1 MIEAMRSI
9 LEGELQS
16 VRDGITALVAQAVDA
31 TARAVDALVSRNFDE
46 AREVKRGDKAMDA
59 LRYDIERVCLAAM
72 ATQQPVAHDLRE
84 LIAASIVAVE
94 LERCGDYAKG
104 VAKAA
109 RRIARSD
116 GGISTF
122 NLLDMERL
130 ARSMLERSTRA
141 FLEGDVQLAQQV
153 LEDDERLDQ
162 MYNALLTQVMN
173 AMADSPRHIES
184 GVWLLHAGH
193 SLERIGDRAT
203 NVAERAIFVATGE
216 LTGDLNAH
224 DAGQARALG

>member
-1 MIEAMRSI
+1 MRSI

-31 TARAVDALVSRNFDE
+31 TKRAVDALVNRNFDE
-46 AREVKRGDKAMDA
+46 AREVKRDDKAMDA

-116 GGISTF
+116 GSISPF
-122 NLLDMERL
+122 NLPDMDRL
-130 ARSMLERSTRA
+130 ARSMLERSARA

-162 MYNALLTQVMN
+162 MYNALLAQAMN

-184 GVWLLHAGH
+184 GMWLLHAGH

-224 DAGQARALG
+224 DSGQAHALG